1 VSLLARDIDLAALAT
16 AIASQ
21 SAPDPN
27 DPWSREAP
35 VADVPPV
42 RRVGVPMPHQL
53 DFDGD
58 ADSSTRFA
66 SAVDELAAVGIEVCP
81 FDIAPML
88 EVTRLLYGG
97 AFVAER
103 YEAVGAFVSAH
114 RDDVDPVVG
123 KIISDAAQIPA
134 WQVFRDRTELER
146 LRRIV
151 DIALRDVD
159 AVIVPS
165 VPRVPRVAEVADGPF
180 AVNEKLGTYTNFVN
194 LLDLC
199 ALTVPTEIATP
210 DRPPF
215 SVTFVAPAWHDS
227 ALVSLGQSLHL
238 DRRATHRSA

>member
-1 VSLLARDIDLAALAT
+1 
-16 AIASQ
+16 
-21 SAPDPN
+21 
-27 DPWSREAP
+27 
-35 VADVPPV
+35 
-42 RRVGVPMPHQL
+42 
-53 DFDGD
+53 
-58 ADSSTRFA
+58 
-66 SAVDELAAVGIEVCP
+66 
-81 FDIAPML
+81 
-88 EVTRLLYGG
+88 
-97 AFVAER
+97 
-103 YEAVGAFVSAH
+103 VGAFVSAH